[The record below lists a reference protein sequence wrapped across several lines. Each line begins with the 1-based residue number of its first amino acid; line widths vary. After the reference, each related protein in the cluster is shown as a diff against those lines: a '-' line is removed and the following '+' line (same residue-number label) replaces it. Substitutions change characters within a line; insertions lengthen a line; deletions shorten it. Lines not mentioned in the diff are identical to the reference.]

1 MHITSVAERTSGHDE
16 HLGFLLRD
24 MRLALPMTHGELA
37 LRVGSSVEI
46 IMTLEQGR
54 LRALPN
60 WEETQ
65 RVVCGLCALHR
76 VDPRP
81 ILNRILEQTSLVSL
95 GAPPVRGP
103 GALQRADSRHDDD
116 MPIVTER
123 PRQKRPAA
131 PPKPAKKPRKQRT
144 SRLSLGPGR
153 VLMAVAGPMVV
164 IAAAVWVVQAQPRA
178 LRSTIAVLPHSIAH
192 PMLAGLDA
200 MAMRL
205 ARRQDGLRW
214 IEVADPSSRKAD
226 RLDAEKR

>member
-1 MHITSVAERTSGHDE
+1 
-16 HLGFLLRD
+16 

-37 LRVGSSVEI
+37 LRIGSSVDI
-46 IMTLEQGR
+46 IFTLEQGR

-60 WEETQ
+60 WEEAQ
-65 RVVCGLCALHR
+65 RAVCGLCALHH

-103 GALQRADSRHDDD
+103 AALQRADDRYDDD
-116 MPIVTER
+116 LPAAIER
-123 PRQKRPAA
+123 PRQKRQAA
-131 PPKPAKKPRKQRT
+131 APKPARKARKPWRVST
-144 SRLSLGPGR
+144 SSLGPGR
-153 VLMAVAGPMVV
+153 VLMAVAAPMVL
-164 IAAAVWVVQAQPRA
+164 IAAAVWAIQAQPRV
-178 LRSTIAVLPHSIAH
+178 LRATIEALPHSIAH
-192 PMLAGLDA
+192 PMLSGLDA

-226 RLDAEKR
+226 KLDVEKR